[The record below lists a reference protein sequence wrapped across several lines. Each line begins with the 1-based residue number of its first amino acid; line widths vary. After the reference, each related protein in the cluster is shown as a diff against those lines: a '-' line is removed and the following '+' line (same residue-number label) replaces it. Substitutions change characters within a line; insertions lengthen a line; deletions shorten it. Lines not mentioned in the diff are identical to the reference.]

1 MRYDP
6 DEAERNL
13 AAITQAIA
21 AVGLCIPGFVVG
33 KLAAADRS
41 PYVRYWAKASCRW
54 SMIATGLIA
63 ASIVLGVQFQT
74 YVALVGII
82 CIHVLFCGMGALA
95 AVFNTPFR
103 YLFVADWF
111 CRNEASV
118 LWYDPKIRR
127 DQDDTPSA
135 QEQADE

>member
-6 DEAERNL
+6 DERERNL

-21 AVGLCIPGFVVG
+21 AVVLCNPGFIVG
-33 KLAAADRS
+33 RLAIAEDS
-41 PYVRYWAKASCRW
+41 PYVRYWAKASSRW
-54 SMIATGLIA
+54 SLIAAGLIA
-63 ASIVLGVQFQT
+63 ASIALGVQFQT

-95 AVFNTPFR
+95 AIFNTPFR

-111 CRNEASV
+111 CREEAAV
-118 LWYDPKIRR
+118 LWYDPNLKR
-127 DQDDTPSA
+127 DQDDAPSA
-135 QEQADE
+135 EEQAGE